1 MEEERGID
9 LLRGQFSGSGSNCL
23 KFSPERQQS
32 WNLGV
37 FITSSAASVACI
49 LAIIFILAFKGH
61 KRFVHRLT
69 LYLMVAALLEAVVS
83 ILAVIPVYVNGTVV
97 AVREGFE
104 DFCAASGYLLM
115 VTGWIPRLVIC
126 WIVLHLVLV
135 SVFKHNANAIK
146 CKYEA
151 CGLAVVLILP
161 AAITWVPFVKGMYGW
176 SQQVGCWIK
185 ISESNCTYDYEGLTF
200 MFVFGYAPE
209 LFIVLAILISLGTI
223 FTVICRRAVRQE
235 QVFYQTSVHQRGL
248 KEVLPL
254 LLYPLIYLVLLTAI
268 VATRIYDVAVNIRV
282 QERNSMT
289 PWLVYTIAIYLAR
302 LFIPLICL
310 LHVSRLC
317 CRKTQTRQHVVTTT
331 TSYVV
336 PNEFTDQEDEP
347 LIIRGQRTKVSS
359 KEYKSIFE
367 GTVQY

>member
-1 MEEERGID
+1 
-9 LLRGQFSGSGSNCL
+9 
-23 KFSPERQQS
+23 
-32 WNLGV
+32 
-37 FITSSAASVACI
+37 
-49 LAIIFILAFKGH
+49 
-61 KRFVHRLT
+61 
-69 LYLMVAALLEAVVS
+69 MVASLLDAVVS
-83 ILAVIPVYVNGTVV
+83 ILAVIPVYINGNVV

-135 SVFKHNANAIK
+135 LVFKHSANAIK

-161 AAITWVPFVKGMYGW
+161 ASITWVPFVKGMYGW

-185 ISESNCTYDYEGLTF
+185 ISENNCTYDYEGLTF

-209 LFIVLAILISLGTI
+209 LFIVLATLISLVTI

-268 VATRIYDVAVNIRV
+268 MATRIYDVAVNIRV

-289 PWLVYTIAIYLAR
+289 PWLVYSIAIYLAR

-317 CRKTQTRQHVVTTT
+317 RRKKQTRQQVVTTT

-347 LIIRGQRTKVSS
+347 LIIRGQRTEVPS

-367 GTVQY
+367 GTIQY

>member
-9 LLRGQFSGSGSNCL
+9 LLGSSGSSNNCL
-23 KFSPERQQS
+23 KFSRDKQES

-69 LYLMVAALLEAVVS
+69 LYLMVAALQEAVVS
-83 ILAVIPVYVNGTVV
+83 ILAAVVIPVYINGTVV
-97 AVREGFE
+97 AVREGFD
-104 DFCAASGYLLM
+104 DFCAASGYLIM
-115 VTGWIPRLVIC
+115 VTAWISKLVIC
-126 WIVLHLVLV
+126 WIVLRLVLV
-135 SVFKHNANAIK
+135 FVFKHNANAIK

-161 AAITWVPFVKGMYGW
+161 ASITWVPFVKGMYGW
-176 SQQVGCWIK
+176 SRGGCWIK
-185 ISESNCTYDYEGLTF
+185 TSESDCVYDYVGLTW
-200 MFVFGYAPE
+200 MFVFDYGPE
-209 LFIVLAILISLGTI
+209 LFIVLATLISLVTI

-235 QVFYQTSVHQRGL
+235 QVFYQTSIHQRGL

-254 LLYPLIYLVLLTAI
+254 LLYPLVYLVLLTAM

-289 PWLVYTIAIYLAR
+289 PWLVYTIAVCLGR
-302 LFIPLICL
+302 LFYTFDL
-310 LHVSRLC
+310 S
-317 CRKTQTRQHVVTTT
+317 TTCEQI
-331 TSYVV
+331 VL
-336 PNEFTDQEDEP
+336 Q
-347 LIIRGQRTKVSS
+347 
-359 KEYKSIFE
+359 KE
-367 GTVQY
+367 TN

>member
-69 LYLMVAALLEAVVS
+69 LYLMVAALLDAVVS
-83 ILAVIPVYVNGTVV
+83 ILAVIPVYINGNVV

-185 ISESNCTYDYEGLTF
+185 ISESNCTYD
-200 MFVFGYAPE
+200 
-209 LFIVLAILISLGTI
+209 
-223 FTVICRRAVRQE
+223 
-235 QVFYQTSVHQRGL
+235 
-248 KEVLPL
+248 
-254 LLYPLIYLVLLTAI
+254 
-268 VATRIYDVAVNIRV
+268 
-282 QERNSMT
+282 
-289 PWLVYTIAIYLAR
+289 
-302 LFIPLICL
+302 
-310 LHVSRLC
+310 
-317 CRKTQTRQHVVTTT
+317 
-331 TSYVV
+331 
-336 PNEFTDQEDEP
+336 
-347 LIIRGQRTKVSS
+347 
-359 KEYKSIFE
+359 
-367 GTVQY
+367 